1 MIMIM
6 IIIIIIIIFIITTTT
21 TTTIIIKSF
30 VQKSLS
36 KFFYSDPINISIYC
50 ADSRELFSFYL

>member
-36 KFFYSDPINISIYC
+36 KFFYSPTDISIYC
-50 ADSRELFSFYL
+50 AYSRELFSFYL